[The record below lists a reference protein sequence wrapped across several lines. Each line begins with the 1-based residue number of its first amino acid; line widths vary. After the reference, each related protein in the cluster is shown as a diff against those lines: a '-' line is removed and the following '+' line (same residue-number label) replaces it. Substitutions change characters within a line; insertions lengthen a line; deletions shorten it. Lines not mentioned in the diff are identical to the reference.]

1 MHGDGCSGPLHE
13 ELRRAYNA
21 AVVASS
27 AGHWGYKNAFGAS
40 ESLGASNKALLTA
53 PCSVP
58 LVDFGKGKA
67 LSAEKLDAKEHLM
80 DDNDRIAEQQQ
91 AREKETA
98 RPQSTDEAVQG
109 RMARL
114 DVSQELARHLLDLE
128 TRIWQLEMEFEE
140 LKRRSNQ

>member
-1 MHGDGCSGPLHE
+1 
-13 ELRRAYNA
+13 
-21 AVVASS
+21 
-27 AGHWGYKNAFGAS
+27 
-40 ESLGASNKALLTA
+40 
-53 PCSVP
+53 
-58 LVDFGKGKA
+58 VDFGKGKA
-67 LSAEKLDAKEHLM
+67 LSAKKLDAKEHLM

-140 LKRRSNQ
+140 FKRRSNQ

>member
-1 MHGDGCSGPLHE
+1 
-13 ELRRAYNA
+13 
-21 AVVASS
+21 
-27 AGHWGYKNAFGAS
+27 
-40 ESLGASNKALLTA
+40 
-53 PCSVP
+53 
-58 LVDFGKGKA
+58 VDFGKGKA

-80 DDNDRIAEQQQ
+80 DDNHRIAEQQQ
-91 AREKETA
+91 AREMETA